1 MSEKQDNVNRFAACS
16 RCANNG
22 CKFCPECDG
31 YLYWKFA
38 VNDPVVLNKKDD
50 DKREYQSKYFQEHKA
65 EIREKRCPYFKIY
78 YHEVLKKNPEAV
90 ELRRARSLK
99 YYYDHKD
106 EITEK
111 RNAKKNGIMK

>member
-1 MSEKQDNVNRFAACS
+1 MSEKQENVNRFAACS

-50 DKREYQSKYFQEHKA
+50 DKR
-65 EIREKRCPYFKIY
+65 
-78 YHEVLKKNPEAV
+78 
-90 ELRRARSLK
+90 
-99 YYYDHKD
+99 
-106 EITEK
+106 
-111 RNAKKNGIMK
+111 